1 MSASIALGSRLVPHY
16 CQARAG
22 AGEWNGREI
31 FSLDRPLRDGAMRA
45 GVGGQG
51 RGRVT
56 RLFLGPCDLDCRLE
70 KTTNVERD
78 RDGYLT
84 RPARSGFCDEPPSFL
99 TFSTGMA
106 EARLQHAFHAVKGAC
121 LISPFC

>member
-1 MSASIALGSRLVPHY
+1 MRGWMLGVGWTLSASIALGSRLVPHY

-51 RGRVT
+51 EVG
-56 RLFLGPCDLDCRLE
+56 
-70 KTTNVERD
+70 
-78 RDGYLT
+78 
-84 RPARSGFCDEPPSFL
+84 
-99 TFSTGMA
+99 
-106 EARLQHAFHAVKGAC
+106 
-121 LISPFC
+121 